1 MDFNQILQAVSTVG
15 FPIVAFGLMYYMIN
29 TSLKELKENI
39 TKNTSV
45 IEKLL
50 ILLTGKKEDE

>member
-1 MDFNQILQAVSTVG
+1 MDFSQILQAVSTVG

-29 TSLKELKENI
+29 TSLKELKENL

>member
-29 TSLKELKENI
+29 TSLKELKENL